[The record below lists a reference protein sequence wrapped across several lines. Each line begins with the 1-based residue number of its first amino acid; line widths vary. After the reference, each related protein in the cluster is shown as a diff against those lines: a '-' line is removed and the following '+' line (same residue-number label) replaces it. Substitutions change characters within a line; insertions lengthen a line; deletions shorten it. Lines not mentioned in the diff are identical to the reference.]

1 MADYRVPEGMSP
13 EDFLRVLISE
23 GELKGSPFRSSE
35 EEISKLRPGDRVVY
49 CGYRGDYGQG
59 TVVRIFRGVHP
70 GVIVK
75 VKRDFSADNGVG
87 MHPLTKNYLPDILL
101 KLVEEPAR
109 EG

>member
-1 MADYRVPEGMSP
+1 MSP

-59 TVVRIFRGVHP
+59 TVVRVFRGVHP
-70 GVIVK
+70 GVIVN
-75 VKRDFSADNGVG
+75 VKRDFSADSGVD
-87 MHPLTKNYLPDILL
+87 MRPLVKNAFPDILM
-101 KLVEEPAR
+101 KLVEEP
-109 EG
+109 EHTG